1 MLPAEWI
8 DQARQRIAPYI
19 ERTPLFYDA
28 DNDLFLKW
36 ESVQVTGSFK
46 VRGAL
51 NKVLSLQDW
60 ERENGLVA
68 ASAGNHGLGTALAG
82 KITGTK
88 TDVFVPE
95 DAVPLKLEKLAELG
109 AAVHRIPGGYPAAER
124 SAKMHAAATGSAWIS
139 PYNDAQ
145 IIAGQATIALEVLE
159 DLPKLVHAA
168 WIAPVGGGGLIAGI
182 GCALQAAHSEHSLF
196 GVQAENSPFVHS
208 LFYHGHQQGILEKPT
223 LADGLAGEIEGS
235 SLTIPL
241 MKRFV
246 QDFVLV
252 SEQEIQ
258 QAMRFA
264 WERYGEPVE
273 PSAATALAAALTG
286 KVSLRPAVLI
296 ITGGN
301 VQPELHAKICLA
313 EKNENE

>member
-28 DNDLFLKW
+28 DNDFFLKW

-51 NKVLSLQDW
+51 NKVLGLQDW
-60 ERENGLVA
+60 EREGGLVA
-68 ASAGNHGLGTALAG
+68 ASAGNHGLGAALAG
-82 KITGTK
+82 KITGVK

-95 DAVPLKLEKLAELG
+95 DAVPLKLQKLAEMG
-109 AAVHRIPGGYPAAER
+109 AVVHKIPGGYPAAER
-124 SAKMHAAATGSAWIS
+124 AAKLHAAATGSAWIS

-159 DLPKLVHAA
+159 DLPELDRAA
-168 WIAPVGGGGLIAGI
+168 WVVPVGGGGLIAGI
-182 GCALQAAHSEHSLF
+182 GCALQAAGGKHRLF

-208 LFYHGHQQGILEKPT
+208 LFYHGHQLGILEKPT
-223 LADGLAGEIEGS
+223 LADGLAGEIEDS

-241 MKRFV
+241 IKRYV
-246 QDFVLV
+246 QDFILV

-258 QAMRFA
+258 DAMRYA
-264 WERYGEPVE
+264 WERYGEPIE
-273 PSAATALAAALTG
+273 PSAAAALAAALSG
-286 KVSLRPAVLI
+286 KLSLRPAVLI
-296 ITGGN
+296 MTGGN

-313 EKNENE
+313 KKNENE